1 MLSLFVNKMLVYIFL
16 YRNTK
21 KEYIR
26 GVYGI
31 RSRLIFCA
39 KVYKKKEYNSREII
53 NTKELFKSLDILA
66 NKGLFQI
73 FEKYKELYNHIHPFI
88 CNEYLQKQNVVYGEN
103 YLEKI
108 ENYIL
113 KYNKFPCDKFSRTLY
128 IANHERKMLR
138 ILDAICIAG
147 SVYNNNNRYMYSTNF
162 EIFQ

>member
-1 MLSLFVNKMLVYIFL
+1 MNLFINKILVYIFL

-26 GVYGI
+26 GAYGI

-39 KVYKKKEYNSREII
+39 KVYKNKEYNCREIV
-53 NTKELFKSLDILA
+53 NTKELFKSLYFLE
-66 NKGLFQI
+66 NKSLFRI
-73 FEKYKELYNHIHPFI
+73 YKKNKELHYHIHPFI
-88 CNEYLQKQNVVYGEN
+88 CIDYLQKQNIVYSKN
-103 YLEKI
+103 YLEEI

-113 KYNKFPCDKFSRTLY
+113 KYKKFPCDKFSHTLY
-128 IANHERKMLR
+128 IANHERNMLR

-147 SVYNNNNRYMYSTNF
+147 NVFNNDNRYIYSTNN